1 MTDTRSAA
9 APRRESS
16 TVAEPTAWVGW
27 VVFAATMLVMLG
39 TFHAIQGLVALFQ
52 DDYYLVGAEGLV
64 VSLDFTTWGWTHLIL
79 GVLAVVTG
87 IALLSGATWARA
99 LAVVVAFLSA
109 IANVGFLAAYPVWST
124 LMIALNVVIIYAITV
139 HGGELRRR

>member
-9 APRRESS
+9 APRRDSS
-16 TVAEPTAWVGW
+16 SVAEPTAWVGW

-52 DDYYLVGAEGLV
+52 DSYYLVGAEGLV

>member
-16 TVAEPTAWVGW
+16 SVAEPTAWVGW

-52 DDYYLVGAEGLV
+52 DSYYLVGAEGLV

>member
-9 APRRESS
+9 APRRDTSS
-16 TVAEPTAWVGW
+16 VAEPTAWVGW

-52 DDYYLVGAEGLV
+52 DSYYLVGAEGLV

>member
-16 TVAEPTAWVGW
+16 SVAEPTAWVGW

-52 DDYYLVGAEGLV
+52 DSYYLVGAEGLV
-64 VSLDFTTWGWTHLIL
+64 VSLDFTTWGWAHLIL

>member
-52 DDYYLVGAEGLV
+52 DSYYLVGAEGLV

>member
-16 TVAEPTAWVGW
+16 SVAEPTAWVGW